1 MSEKRVSRASKSER
15 VRGELKAESVRGGG
29 VLRKSER
36 KEAESE
42 RRRRSEEQEGEH
54 HRGKARTQRSVSLY

>member
-1 MSEKRVSRASKSER
+1 MRQR

-42 RRRRSEEQEGEH
+42 RRRRSEVAEQEGEH

>member
-1 MSEKRVSRASKSER
+1 MRQR

-42 RRRRSEEQEGEH
+42 RRRRSEVAEQEGEH
-54 HRGKARTQRSVSLY
+54 HRGHAEVSIAVLSLR